1 MIQKKIIEIKMYR
14 KSCWIVDIASSY
26 VFELQGMLINGKQT
40 NKKKTNTD
48 ELGDDLSRTLSTPR
62 HEI

>member
-1 MIQKKIIEIKMYR
+1 MYR